1 MSVRTKERRERIV
14 ALAKQDG
21 FVSVVELAR
30 LFQVSEVTIRSDL
43 DVLESQELLTRTH
56 GGAFCSEQRRP
67 GRKSGIPGRAERVA
81 NGALALIDDYDAIM
95 IEGGDAGLSLA
106 SHLQERRGLMI
117 YSDSIE
123 ITIQLGKSTHTTA
136 LLGGV
141 IVDGRSIGW
150 PDANQFLP
158 AGVRARSL
166 FLSGLSQ
173 DELGRD
179 VVVRRD
185 TLRRRMMDVCD
196 QVVLMVESAD
206 LAAWVKRDQQGDFE
220 RITRIITDDAID
232 SATITRLAGTGI
244 PMTICGMASRRHV
257 ENMPSRRWR
266 IGFANQ
272 DERLPF
278 AAAVRSG
285 MVSATAQAGVDLLLA
300 DNRSDGDV
308 ALANVASFIK
318 AQVDLAV
325 VFNTDARAN
334 NMIVEA
340 LRQVNVP
347 VIAIDIPIPGATFFG
362 FDNYRAGLMTGRVL
376 GQYVRRQWHGVVDV
390 VFSLGLPIS
399 GPVPAARMQ
408 GQIDGVREQISLPD
422 NRIVHLD
429 SRNTSVDS
437 CAATRQALK
446 KIRRSDRVVIIGIND
461 EAVLG
466 ALSAF
471 AEDGT
476 LARCVTA
483 GLGGD
488 VDALRELR
496 RPGSRMIGA
505 VASFPERYGERV
517 VELVSDILQRR
528 VAPPARYTNH
538 CYVLSDET
546 MRLLDLT
553 SLRGSVISASEY
565 SAQRRTAQ

>member
-471 AEDGT
+471 SEDGT

>member
-185 TLRRRMMDVCD
+185 TLRWRMMDICD